1 MNPEICIER
10 DQASLN
16 RAAAERFVR
25 YAGQVVEKRGR
36 FCVAL
41 AGGSTPHGLYMLLA
55 EDARLRA
62 AVPWAKTHFFWGDE
76 RQVPPDHADSN
87 YRMVHELLLSR
98 VPVPS
103 DNVHRIAGEAAD
115 PECAAQDYERH
126 LREFF
131 QLSTTDFPRFD
142 LTLLGLGADGHT
154 ASLFP
159 GSTALEG
166 RRRLVVTGVSP
177 AGVAARISLS
187 VPVFNNAKWVA
198 FLVSGKDKAE
208 AVRNALCGSHDPMRQ
223 PAQLVAPVHGR
234 LLWMLDAAAASLLPE
249 EYRQATAG
257 SFAS

>member
-1 MNPEICIER
+1 MNPEICIEM

-25 YAGQVVEKRGR
+25 YAGNVVEKRGR

-41 AGGSTPHGLYMLLA
+41 AGGSTPHGLYALLA

-98 VPVPS
+98 VPIPP

-115 PECAAQDYERH
+115 PELAAQDYERH

-131 QLSTTDFPRFD
+131 QLLTTEFPRFD

-159 GSTALEG
+159 GSAALEG
-166 RRRLVVTGVSP
+166 RRRLVVTGRSP
-177 AGVAARISLS
+177 GGVANRISLS
-187 VPVFNNAKWVA
+187 VPVFNNSSWAA
-198 FLVSGKDKAE
+198 FLVCGRDKAE
-208 AVRNALCGSHDPMRQ
+208 AVRTTLCGPHDPMRQ
-223 PAQLVAPVHGR
+223 PAQLIAPVLGR
-234 LLWMLDAAAASLLPE
+234 LVWMLDAAAASLLPE
-249 EYRQATAG
+249 EYRQVTVG
-257 SFAS
+257 SRAN